1 MLGAVAPPRLL
12 TALRDLVIPS
22 ACAVCDMPGDPLC
35 PACMRVLAPP
45 QGPCCARCGH
55 PWHHDV
61 PTCAEC
67 PPGLT
72 WVRHALQYDPAVARV
87 MGALKDAGR
96 RALADPL
103 AALMCASIAHPGPG
117 AVLVPVAQ
125 SPDRRRERGFN
136 QAALLATGLA
146 REWGLPVHDA
156 LTRADGP
163 RHQRG
168 SSRAERLQQVPG
180 AFASIGRAPHHAVL
194 VDDVLTTGAT
204 LSAAA
209 RALRGAGCARVGA
222 VVTARVV
229 LAGRATRVG

>member
-1 MLGAVAPPRLL
+1 MLCAVVTPRLL

-35 PACMRVLAPP
+35 PACLRVLAPP

-55 PWHHDV
+55 PWHHAV
-61 PTCAEC
+61 PACAEC

-72 WVRHALQYDPAVARV
+72 WVRHALPYDPPVARV
-87 MGALKDAGR
+87 MRALKDAGR
-96 RALADPL
+96 RGLAEPL
-103 AALMCASIAHPGPG
+103 AALMHAHLAHPGPG

-125 SPDRRRERGFN
+125 SPLRRRERGFN
-136 QAALLATGLA
+136 QAALLAARLA
-146 REWGLPVHDA
+146 RAWGLPVHEA
-156 LTRADGP
+156 LARADGP
-163 RHQRG
+163 RPQRG

-180 AFASIGRAPHHAVL
+180 AFAPIGRAPHHAVL

-209 RALRGAGCARVGA
+209 LALRGAGCARVGA

-229 LAGRATRVG
+229 LGGGATRVG